1 MRRVELRCVIKK
13 NLLVQT
19 VNVRFFF
26 LFFVTD
32 EIGKDDLVDVVVWC
46 GLTLFLK
53 LCHRLN
59 VTPQTKDELL
69 YEVYKRIFFVCFR

>member
-1 MRRVELRCVIKK
+1 MMM

-26 LFFVTD
+26 LFVVTD
-32 EIGKDDLVDVVVWC
+32 EIGKDDLVDVGVWC
-46 GLTLFLK
+46 GPTLFLK
-53 LCHRLN
+53 LCHCLN

-69 YEVYKRIFFVCFR
+69 DEVYKRIFS

>member
-1 MRRVELRCVIKK
+1 MMM

-19 VNVRFFF
+19 VNARFFF
-26 LFFVTD
+26 LFVVTD
-32 EIGKDDLVDVVVWC
+32 EIGKDDLVNVGVWC
-46 GLTLFLK
+46 GPTLFLK

-69 YEVYKRIFFVCFR
+69 DEVYKRIFS